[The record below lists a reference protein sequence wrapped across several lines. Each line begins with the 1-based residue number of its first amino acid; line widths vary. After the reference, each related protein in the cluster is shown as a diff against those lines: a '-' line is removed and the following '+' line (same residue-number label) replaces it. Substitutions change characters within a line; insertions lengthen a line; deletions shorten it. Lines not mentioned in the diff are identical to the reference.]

1 MLGGA
6 QRYMQ
11 NNNRS
16 INSCASAA
24 HKKGSSAPAPAD
36 VRRSHTAG
44 GDLQAAPSRDT
55 RRLFFQNVLP
65 AMLAFAFSGVYAIV
79 DGLFIGQNVG
89 DIGLAAINVAY
100 PITAFIQAVGTG
112 VGMGGAIWVSTA
124 MGQKDTA
131 AQHRYLGGALQL
143 LLVCCAAVTALTS
156 LLAVPL
162 LQMFGTSG
170 SMLALAQQY
179 IRVIAL
185 GASFQLLATGMVPLC
200 RCFNGAGVAMGAMIA
215 GFLTNTVLDWLFVS
229 VYSWGMTG
237 AAVATVLG
245 QGVTVLP
252 CLWHLARKKAL
263 KALAVRPQP
272 GAVWLRLGHV
282 GLSPFGLTMS
292 PNIVIIIMNR
302 AALHYGGSEAV
313 ACYAVVSYVACVVQ
327 LLLQGIGD
335 GCQPLISRSSGAG
348 DHHSVV
354 SLRGMAYRFS
364 CLVAVLGALAVFLLR
379 RQLPALF
386 GVSGGLAPQVASVLS
401 VFCLGFLPMALL
413 RVSTSYFYAVQQNR
427 SAYLLIYSEPVLLA
441 LLAGLM
447 LPGLLGL
454 GLTGVWWSI
463 PAEQLLL
470 AALGLWLVY
479 RRQVLSGQQ

>member
-1 MLGGA
+1 M
-6 QRYMQ
+6 
-11 NNNRS
+11 
-16 INSCASAA
+16 
-24 HKKGSSAPAPAD
+24 
-36 VRRSHTAG
+36 RRSHTAG

-112 VGMGGAIWVSTA
+112 VGMSGAIWVSTA

-131 AQHRYLGGALQL
+131 AQRRYLGGALQL

-162 LQMFGTSG
+162 LQMFGASG

-354 SLRGMAYRFS
+354 SLRGMVYRFS

-441 LLAGLM
+441 LLAGLL